1 MVDEG
6 TTQFHQRKIR
16 PEDLELIG
24 ALPGVWSIAR
34 DQDLRIFWVSRLQQ
48 QMTRLAPEQYIGSTP
63 ESQMPGPGS
72 EERRRLLTQ
81 VIETGKPQHVAMFAG
96 DRRIEA
102 TILPLD
108 EVAFG
113 HSGVVVLMR
122 DAANASAQATTL
134 QTPRIFT
141 NSNLAA
147 LSRRELEVLHLVAR
161 GMSNAEIAKRIHR
174 AEKTIHH
181 HIGALHKAFG
191 TTSRGELIKE
201 ASGRGIA
208 AFTEEEWARIIEGEM
223 AMRRAYKAEGGDG
236 P

>member
-1 MVDEG
+1 MIDE
-6 TTQFHQRKIR
+6 TVKQFHQRRIR
-16 PEDLELIG
+16 PEDLELID

-34 DQDLRIFWVSRLQQ
+34 DQELRVFWVSTLQK
-48 QMTRLAPEQYIGSTP
+48 QMTRMTPEQYIGSAP
-63 ESQMPGPGS
+63 EVQMPAPGAD
-72 EERRRLLTQ
+72 ERRRVLTQ
-81 VIETGKPQHVAMFAG
+81 VLETGDPQHIAMFAAG
-96 DRRIEA
+96 RRVEA

-108 EVAFG
+108 EEAFG
-113 HSGVVVLMR
+113 HAGVVALMR
-122 DAANASAQATTL
+122 HASIASSHFSTL

-141 NSNLAA
+141 NSDLAA

-161 GMSNAEIAKRIHR
+161 GMPNAEIAKRIHR

-201 ASGRGIA
+201 AVSRGIA
-208 AFTEEEWARIIEGEM
+208 AFTEEEWAGIVEGEM

>member
-1 MVDEG
+1 MIDE
-6 TTQFHQRKIR
+6 TVKQFHQRKIR
-16 PEDLELIG
+16 PEDLALID

-34 DQDLRIFWVSRLQQ
+34 DQDLRVFWVSTLQK
-48 QMTRLAPEQYIGSTP
+48 QMTRLTPEEYMGSAPET
-63 ESQMPGPGS
+63 QMPGPGAD
-72 EERRRLLTQ
+72 ERRRLLTL
-81 VIETGKPQHVAMFAG
+81 VLETGQSQHIAMFAG
-96 DRRIEA
+96 GRRIEA

-108 EVAFG
+108 EEAFG
-113 HSGVVVLMR
+113 HAGVVALMR
-122 DAANASAQATTL
+122 DSANASSGTTTL

-141 NSNLAA
+141 NSDLAA

-161 GMSNAEIAKRIHR
+161 GMPNAEIAKRIHR

-201 ASGRGIA
+201 AVSRGIA
-208 AFTEEEWARIIEGEM
+208 AFTEEEWAGIVEGEM

>member
-1 MVDEG
+1 MIDE
-6 TTQFHQRKIR
+6 TTKQFHQRKIR
-16 PEDLELIG
+16 PEDLDLID

-34 DQDLRIFWVSRLQQ
+34 DQDLRVFWVSTLQK
-48 QMTRLAPEQYIGSTP
+48 QMTRMTPEQYLGSAP
-63 ESQMPGPGS
+63 EAQMPGPGAD
-72 EERRRLLTQ
+72 ERRRVLTQ
-81 VIETGKPQHVAMFAG
+81 VLETGQPQHIAMFG
-96 DRRIEA
+96 GGRRIEA

-108 EVAFG
+108 EEAFG
-113 HSGVVVLMR
+113 HGGVVALMR
-122 DAANASAQATTL
+122 HASNASSHTSTL

-141 NSNLAA
+141 NSDLAV

-181 HIGALHKAFG
+181 HIGALHKALG

-201 ASGRGIA
+201 AAGRGIA
-208 AFTEEEWARIIEGEM
+208 AFTEEEWAGIIEGEM